1 MKKIFLSNKPKFM
14 ARVIVPSLFSIA
26 IFVWSVVQYIKSGSL
41 LLPFIAILA
50 FLLAFDNIVALSHP
64 ERIELDDE
72 KIDLYAFGRKHT
84 YYWSNIRRVS
94 VRTAFYQNRIYLRLG
109 KSEFIRG
116 RYWIDGDLYND
127 GKELIALLS
136 QKEAEIHPML
146 EKFSR
151 RSANTRV
158 K

>member
-26 IFVWSVVQYIKSGSL
+26 IFVWSVVQYIKSASL
-41 LLPFIAILA
+41 LLPFITILA

-84 YYWSNIRRVS
+84 YYWSNIKRVS

-109 KSEFIRG
+109 KSEFVRG

-127 GKELIALLS
+127 GKELISLLS

>member
-1 MKKIFLSNKPKFM
+1 MNKIFLSDKPRYA
-14 ARVIVPSLFSIA
+14 ARVVVPSLLGIA

-41 LLPFIAILA
+41 LLPFVAILA

-84 YYWSNIRRVS
+84 YYWSNIKRVS

-116 RYWIDGDLYND
+116 RYWIDGDLYNG
-127 GKELIALLS
+127 GKELISLLV